1 MKKRNVIKFLLV
13 MQLSMVLTGCGK
25 IDIQIPE
32 EGITVELGSE
42 LPEEISEY
50 VTAEKYENISINTE
64 EVDTSVVGTYSVSVY
79 YKKKEAGTLTV
90 AVVDTTAPEAKVEE
104 NVRVKN
110 GQKCVVDD
118 YVKEIAD
125 LSETEAWFMVDSLQ
139 TQNGPDVELNF
150 NESNLSKRVNAS
162 EDGKYQINVLVRDIH
177 DNYNVY
183 PFLFEV
189 YTPDTEAPVITAKD
203 KSVEFGKTPDYMAG
217 VSATDNADGD
227 LTEKIEVDTS
237 KVNVNKAG
245 KYTITYS
252 VSDEAGNQGTKE
264 SIITVKEKK
273 VQKAESTQTAVTP
286 VYQVTGNTPSST
298 CPETEDNA
306 AATVAPERNQDD
318 SNNQDAAVIVQPEQQ
333 APEPTPE
340 PPVIPETPVV
350 TAEFDTGKA
359 DELLALV
366 NAERQ
371 ARGIGAV
378 SVKDSLVEKA
388 KEKAQSGSGSGSGVI
403 LCRGTGATSASIVI
417 DSWNK
422 DWPDGTWMTEAWKYA
437 GAACYNDGGTYT
449 WVVVFGA
456 Y

>member
-1 MKKRNVIKFLLV
+1 MKKRNVMKFLLI

-32 EGITVELGSE
+32 EGITVELGSD
-42 LPEEISEY
+42 LPVEISDY
-50 VTAEKYENISINTE
+50 VTADEYENISINTDK
-64 EVDTSVVGTYSVSVY
+64 VDTSAVGFYSVPVY
-79 YKKKEAGTLTV
+79 YKHKEAGVLQV
-90 AVVDTTAPEAKVEE
+90 AVVDTTAPEAKVGGD
-104 NVRVKN
+104 VRIEN

-118 YVKEIAD
+118 YVKEITD
-125 LSETEAWFMVDSLQ
+125 RSETEVWFMMDSLQ
-139 TQNGPDVELNF
+139 AQNGSEVEPNF
-150 NESNLSKRVNAS
+150 NEANLSKRIIAS

-177 DNYNVY
+177 NNYNIY

-189 YTPDTEAPVITAKD
+189 YTPDTEEPVITAKNI
-203 KSVEFGKTPDYMAG
+203 SVEFGKTPDYMAD
-217 VSATDNADGD
+217 VSATDNVDGD
-227 LTEKIEVDTS
+227 LTEKIKVDIS

-252 VSDEAGNQGTKE
+252 VSDEAGNQGTKD

-273 VQKAESTQTAVTP
+273 KQKAEPTQTVVTP

-298 CPETEDNA
+298 CPEAAKED
-306 AATVAPERNQDD
+306 AATVNPEQNHGDGNH
-318 SNNQDAAVIVQPEQQ
+318 NNDMVIVQPEQQ

-340 PPVIPETPVV
+340 PPTIPEVPVV

-378 SVKDSLVEKA
+378 SIKDSLVEKA

-403 LCRGTGATSASIVI
+403 LCRGTGATSASIVV